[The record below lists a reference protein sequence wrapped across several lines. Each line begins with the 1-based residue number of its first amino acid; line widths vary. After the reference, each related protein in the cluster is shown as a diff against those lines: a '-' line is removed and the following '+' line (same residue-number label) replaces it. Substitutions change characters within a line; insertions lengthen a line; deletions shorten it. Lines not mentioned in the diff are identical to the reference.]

1 MKNRLN
7 KTVVAAASG
16 AMLLMALPIVS
27 MTSVS
32 GAAMTPTYTIG
43 VEGPFTGP
51 DSFLGNPVYGGVE
64 LAINAANAA
73 NMGFKL
79 KAAKFDDQCSSSV
92 SPAEAQKAVG
102 TSNLIAVVGGVCS
115 GATEAANP
123 YYLKNSVADVSP
135 SATAVAL
142 ASAKGTF
149 FRVVADDSVQGAADA
164 QYLVK
169 NLHVTNLLVIGDAS
183 FYGAGLASVVAKD
196 AKADGAT
203 VTTQSIPNVNSGG
216 GGTVSEYGGAATSIA
231 TKDPGAIF
239 YGGYASDFGLLLGA
253 LSTAGYTTS
262 SHPIMSGDGSNES
275 ALITDTSPASAAN
288 GVYVSQSAAGSVNY
302 FTGKLA
308 TAYQKLTKQKAS
320 AAEYA
325 AQAYDAANAIIKSFE
340 KVTSKKT
347 IKAIRA
353 GVVAQLRKVSFT
365 GVTGKIS
372 FAANGNLKDDTGA
385 VAVSKVTNGVITSV
399 TTVKVK

>member
-115 GATEAANP
+115 A
-123 YYLKNSVADVSP
+123 
-135 SATAVAL
+135 ATAVAL

-262 SHPIMSGDGSNES
+262 SHPIKSGDGSNES

-347 IKAIRA
+347 IKAIRS